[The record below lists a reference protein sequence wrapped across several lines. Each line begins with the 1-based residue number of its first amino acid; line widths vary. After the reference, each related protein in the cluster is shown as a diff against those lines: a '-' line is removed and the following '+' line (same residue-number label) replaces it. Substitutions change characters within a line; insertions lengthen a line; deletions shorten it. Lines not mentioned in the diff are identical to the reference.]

1 MKVKMDTV
9 KLNVIAVE
17 VLSKF
22 KRNMLKEILQ
32 TLLLW
37 VSYSGFEI
45 IVSLLKARNK
55 LIAKKK
61 IMYSKVLVWWSSGR
75 FVV

>member
-1 MKVKMDTV
+1 MDTV

-22 KRNMLKEILQ
+22 KRNILKEILQ

-61 IMYSKVLVWWSSGR
+61 IVKY
-75 FVV
+75 

>member
-61 IMYSKVLVWWSSGR
+61 IMYSKVLVW
-75 FVV
+75 

>member
-9 KLNVIAVE
+9 KLNVIAVK

-22 KRNMLKEILQ
+22 NRNTSKEILQ

-37 VSYSGFEI
+37 VSYSGFE
-45 IVSLLKARNK
+45 VTASLRKARNK
-55 LIAKKK
+55 LIEIQHFIKDVMFQSAN
-61 IMYSKVLVWWSSGR
+61 S
-75 FVV
+75 

>member
-22 KRNMLKEILQ
+22 KRNILKEILQ

-61 IMYSKVLVWWSSGR
+61 IMFSKVLVW
-75 FVV
+75 

>member
-9 KLNVIAVE
+9 KLNAIAVE

-61 IMYSKVLVWWSSGR
+61 IMYSKVLVW
-75 FVV
+75 

>member
-9 KLNVIAVE
+9 KLNVIAVK

-22 KRNMLKEILQ
+22 NRNTSKEILQ

-37 VSYSGFEI
+37 VGYSGFEI
-45 IVSLLKARNK
+45 TASLLKARNK
-55 LIAKKK
+55 LIEIHHFINDVMFQSAN
-61 IMYSKVLVWWSSGR
+61 L
-75 FVV
+75 

>member
-22 KRNMLKEILQ
+22 KRNILKEILQ

-61 IMYSKVLVWWSSGR
+61 IMYSKVLVW
-75 FVV
+75 

>member
-1 MKVKMDTV
+1 MDTV

-22 KRNMLKEILQ
+22 KRNILKEILQ

-61 IMYSKVLVWWSSGR
+61 IMYSKVLVW
-75 FVV
+75 

>member
-1 MKVKMDTV
+1 MRVKMDTV

-22 KRNMLKEILQ
+22 KRNILKEILQ

-61 IMYSKVLVWWSSGR
+61 IMYSKVLVW
-75 FVV
+75 

>member
-22 KRNMLKEILQ
+22 KRNILKEILQ

-61 IMYSKVLVWWSSGR
+61 IVKY
-75 FVV
+75 